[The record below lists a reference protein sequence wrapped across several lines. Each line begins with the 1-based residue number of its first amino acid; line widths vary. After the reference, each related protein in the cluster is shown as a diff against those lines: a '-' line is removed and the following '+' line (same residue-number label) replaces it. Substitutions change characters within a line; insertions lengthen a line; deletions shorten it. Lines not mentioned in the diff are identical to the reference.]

1 MSAGYPI
8 EVSWSEED
16 QVWIAEVPDL
26 TFCSAHGPTA
36 HEAVAEV
43 EQAAEAWL
51 EAASEAGRPIPKP
64 SRRGVQGLTG

>member
-16 QVWIAEVPDL
+16 QVWIADVPDL
-26 TFCSAHGPTA
+26 AFCSAHGSTA

-51 EAASEAGRPIPKP
+51 EAANQAGRPVPEP
-64 SRRGVQGLTG
+64 SRRGVQRLTG